1 MIRTKLKEYRAKYN
15 MTQEDLAQR
24 VGVRRETIG
33 NLEKGRYNP
42 SPGPGLA
49 DRPSL
54 FRPHR
59 GNLHHRSIKQQDAN
73 RVLLFYVHKRIE
85 APIRNPPKGPTN
97 LSVPPT
103 RPVGQTQQVRA
114 AARKKTQRAQLT
126 FPPHRLARQGKPSR
140 SGRQPAKTRRAQPT
154 FPPHRLARQ
163 GTPSRSGRQPA
174 KRPKGPNQPFRPTD
188 SPGRAR
194 PAGPGGSPQ
203 KDPKG
208 PTNLSRPPPTRP
220 AGHASQSSAGRS
232 RQKKFQSSFPRACT
246 GKRSL
251 SPRECRLR
259 RRGWGASQFGE
270 GPPTKQA
277 T

>member
-1 MIRTKLKEYRAKYN
+1 MIQTKLKEYRAKYN

-42 SPGPGLA
+42 SLVLALA

-103 RPVGQTQQVRA
+103 RPAGQQVRA

-126 FPPHRLARQGKPSR
+126 FPPHRLARQGTPR
-140 SGRQPAKTRRAQPT
+140 RVPPAAAGGKNFNHI
-154 FPPHRLARQ
+154 FPGHVPGKIFPH
-163 GTPSRSGRQPA
+163 P
-174 KRPKGPNQPFRPTD
+174 
-188 SPGRAR
+188 
-194 PAGPGGSPQ
+194 
-203 KDPKG
+203 
-208 PTNLSRPPPTRP
+208 
-220 AGHASQSSAGRS
+220 SAGS
-232 RQKKFQSSFPRACT
+232 A
-246 GKRSL
+246 
-251 SPRECRLR
+251 
-259 RRGWGASQFGE
+259 GAVRVQPQFWE
-270 GPPTKQA
+270 GPPHQA
-277 T
+277 EYLTPPYSALPNEGKSQVPLPKFLTPRSSAPPPYPNPAASSER